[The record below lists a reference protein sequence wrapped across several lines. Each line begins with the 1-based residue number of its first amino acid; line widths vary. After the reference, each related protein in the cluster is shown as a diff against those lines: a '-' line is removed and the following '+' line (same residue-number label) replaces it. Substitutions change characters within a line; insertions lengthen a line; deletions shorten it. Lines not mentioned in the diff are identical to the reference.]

1 MLSKWRIAWVLA
13 LVLMAGP
20 AFALGLG
27 QIQVRSQYGEPF
39 LAEIPI
45 VSGDPAELRHLQAR
59 LASPETFARIGLEP
73 PQGVVSDLQ
82 FTVAL
87 DAGGRPVVRVTSAG
101 PVEQPLLTFLVEVDW
116 GQGRLVREY
125 SALVDT
131 PDTMAA
137 PAQPPVRAPEAAP
150 AGTIVRPPQPDATA
164 IADVPPEAA
173 PPAEAG
179 AAPETVAE
187 ETVAPTPTPRPP
199 APAPAA
205 TAMSVPGEY
214 GPVQA
219 GDTLSQIVQRI
230 APNDDVSLNQMML
243 ALLRANPEAFI
254 GGNVNLVRQG
264 AVLRIPPRDEL
275 TRVSAAEATA
285 EVRAQVARWR
295 EMSTP
300 APQPEAAV
308 AAAPDGA
315 GDTAAAE
322 GGGPARTAEAR
333 LEIAPPSSG
342 GGQQAGTR
350 SGITAGGEGEMLR
363 QEIQETRETLAARDA
378 EVEELKARIAELEQL
393 QQQQQQLITLKDSE
407 LAAAQ
412 QRLAESNRQP
422 ATTLAPAGEQP
433 VAAGVPAVETGGG
446 TWLWLGLGIALLL
459 AALLAWLWSRREK
472 PVPARSFRAGA
483 PTTAAAPGSGAR
495 VAATPRK
502 AGKRVAAATPTWHG
516 DAKLAQSPPTAP
528 PAAPAPEPRFDYG
541 PVPTAETGGAT
552 DESGTQAGRA
562 GQVEQ
567 AGPDATAASATEE
580 LEPGQERI
588 ELARAYVELGD
599 VDTARGLLQ
608 EVVAG
613 GSSGERDEAERLLR
627 EIG

>member
-13 LVLMAGP
+13 LVLLAGP

-45 VSGDPAELRHLQAR
+45 ISSDPAELRQLQAR

-101 PVEQPLLTFLVEVDW
+101 PVEQALLTFLVEVDW

-131 PDTMAA
+131 PETMAA

-164 IADVPPEAA
+164 IAEVPSDAAAATEAA
-173 PPAEAG
+173 AE
-179 AAPETVAE
+179 PETAVDDA
-187 ETVAPTPTPRPP
+187 VAPTPAPRPP

-230 APNDDVSLNQMML
+230 APDDDVSLNQMML

-254 GGNVNLVRQG
+254 AGNVNLVRQG

-295 EMSTP
+295 ELSAPT
-300 APQPEAAV
+300 PQPETAV
-308 AAAPDGA
+308 AAASDSA
-315 GDTAAAE
+315 GDARATE
-322 GGGPARTAEAR
+322 SGGAARTAEAR

-342 GGQQAGTR
+342 GGQQAGTT

-363 QEIQETRETLAARDA
+363 QDMQETRETLAARDA
-378 EVEELKARIAELEQL
+378 EVEELKTRIAELEQL

-422 ATTLAPAGEQP
+422 ATSTAQTGETPA
-433 VAAGVPAVETGGG
+433 AAGVPAAETGGG
-446 TWLWLGLGIALLL
+446 TWLWLGLGVALLL
-459 AALLAWLWSRREK
+459 AALLAWFWSRREK

-483 PTTAAAPGSGAR
+483 PAAVSSAGAR
-495 VAATPRK
+495 AGAKPRK
-502 AGKRVAAATPTWHG
+502 TGKQAAATAPTWHG
-516 DAKLAQSPPTAP
+516 GDAGAPESPPAVP

-541 PVPTAETGGAT
+541 PVPTAGTRDMT
-552 DESGTQAGRA
+552 DASGVPAERLEPA
-562 GQVEQ
+562 GQLD
-567 AGPDATAASATEE
+567 PDATAASVTE
-580 LEPGQERI
+580 LEAGQERI

-599 VDTARGLLQ
+599 VDTARSLLQ
-608 EVVAG
+608 EVVAS
-613 GSSGERDEAERLLR
+613 GSDGERGEAEQLLR